1 MSNKDIRNLIEQ
13 NNFEVA
19 AAKNK
24 ANGNKN
30 KYCQ

>member
-1 MSNKDIRNLIEQ
+1 MSNKNIQKLIEQ
-13 NNFEVA
+13 NNIEVK

-30 KYCQ
+30 KYC